1 MKRAILLL
9 ATAFLGTTGCYPRH
23 CVDDIVVY
31 WHFFNADNTAELS
44 CSQAGVS
51 TVQITVDG
59 AVAGPFACSSLSS
72 DGVTFVQ
79 GITLLAFD
87 EGSHSFQLDGLDAN
101 GNFTHSSN
109 AFTFAP
115 TGCRLNQLD
124 SDLAAVTGTF
134 NIDFHFSDIDFNCKN
149 QNTFI
154 WYELLDQNG
163 QVVDIVGPNN
173 TPDALPCTNGAIP
186 LSPLPFGTYTVSR
199 IQEVEFLGGGFTVHH
214 ATCDAQSFQHLTAG
228 ETVTV
233 EVPVSSDTC
242 F

>member
-31 WHFFNADNTAELS
+31 WHFFNADNTVELS

-51 TVQITVDG
+51 TVQITADG
-59 AVAGPFACSSLSS
+59 VVAGAFACSSLSS
-72 DGVTFVQ
+72 DGVTRVQ
-79 GITLLAFD
+79 GITLVGFD

-101 GNFTHSSN
+101 GNLTHSSS

-124 SDLAAVTGTF
+124 SDLAALTGTF
-134 NIDFHFSDIDFNCKN
+134 NIDFHFPAGFVCTN
-149 QNTFI
+149 QNTFM
-154 WYELLDQNG
+154 WYELLDQDN

-186 LSPLPFGTYTVSR
+186 LSPLPFGPYTVSR
-199 IQEVEFLGGGFTVHH
+199 IQEVEFLGGGAFTVHH

-233 EVPVSSDTC
+233 EVPASNFSC